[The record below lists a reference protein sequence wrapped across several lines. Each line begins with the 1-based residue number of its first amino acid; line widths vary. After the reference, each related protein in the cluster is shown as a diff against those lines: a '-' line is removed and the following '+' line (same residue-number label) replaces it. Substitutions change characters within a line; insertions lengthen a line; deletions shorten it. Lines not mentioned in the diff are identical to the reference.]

1 MIKKFFNF
9 PNKYSFQD
17 DLLAGITIG
26 IVTIPQAMAFALLAG
41 IPPIYGLYG
50 SFLPLLI
57 YGLLSSS
64 NYLNVGPVSII
75 SIFIFN
81 VLSQNVEPFTTEYIN
96 DLVILGVMVGLI
108 QLLFGVFGLGKYL
121 KYIPLSIISGFIQAA
136 AILIIASQ
144 LSTAFGIEFPVD
156 GLKKIPYLFLNIHEL
171 KLNTTLLFLI
181 SLIFLFLFAKF
192 FPRFPT
198 SISLV
203 CVTGILSYLLDF
215 EKHGLLLIGD
225 VPKGLPVFIF
235 PTFDI
240 DYIKYLP
247 GAFGIAFIASIGS
260 SIMALKLEPYQPNK
274 INLNREYISLG
285 IAKFLSS
292 FFGSMLSAG
301 SFNRTILAYKIGG
314 KTQITGIVSS
324 IIILLTILYLTPVVY
339 YFPQSVIAALI
350 IYSVYFLFD
359 FNLMFKLWREDK
371 VELSYIFITMTVT
384 LLFGLVEGILLGVL
398 IKYLGDYFFKKK
410 LICPKRIY
418 S

>member
-17 DLLAGITIG
+17 DLLAGVTIG

-41 IPPIYGLYG
+41 LPPIYGLYG

-203 CVTGILSYLLDF
+203 CITGIMSYLLDF

-240 DYIKYLP
+240 DYVKYLP

-359 FNLMFKLWREDK
+359 FNLMFKLWIEDK
-371 VELSYIFITMTVT
+371 VELSYIFITMIVT
-384 LLFGLVEGILLGVL
+384 LLFGLVEGIFIGVL

-410 LICPKRIY
+410 INL

>member
-96 DLVILGVMVGLI
+96 DLIILGVMVGLI

-203 CVTGILSYLLDF
+203 CITGIMSYLLDF

-225 VPKGLPVFIF
+225 VPKGLPAFIF

-240 DYIKYLP
+240 DYVKYLP

-359 FNLMFKLWREDK
+359 FNLMFKLWIEDK
-371 VELSYIFITMTVT
+371 VELSYIFITMIVT
-384 LLFGLVEGILLGVL
+384 LLFGLVEGIFLGVL

-410 LICPKRIY
+410 INL

>member
-17 DLLAGITIG
+17 DLLAGVTIG

-50 SFLPLLI
+50 SFIPLLI

-203 CVTGILSYLLDF
+203 CITGIMSYLLDF

-240 DYIKYLP
+240 DYVKYLP

-359 FNLMFKLWREDK
+359 FNLMFKLWIEDK
-371 VELSYIFITMTVT
+371 VELSYIFITMIVT
-384 LLFGLVEGILLGVL
+384 LLFGLVEGIFIGVL

-410 LICPKRIY
+410 INL

>member
-50 SFLPLLI
+50 SFLPLLV

-324 IIILLTILYLTPVVY
+324 IIILLTILYFTPVVY

-359 FNLMFKLWREDK
+359 FNLIFKLWREDK
-371 VELSYIFITMTVT
+371 VELSYIFITMIVT
-384 LLFGLVEGILLGVL
+384 LLLGLVEGIFLGVL
-398 IKYLGDYFFKKK
+398 IKYLGDHFLKKK
-410 LICPKRIY
+410 INL

>member
-1 MIKKFFNF
+1 MVKKFFNF
-9 PNKYSFQD
+9 PNKYSFKD

-285 IAKFLSS
+285 IAKLLSS

-359 FNLMFKLWREDK
+359 FNLIFKLWREDK
-371 VELSYIFITMTVT
+371 VELSYIFITMIVT
-384 LLFGLVEGILLGVL
+384 LLFGLVEGIFLGVL
-398 IKYLGDYFFKKK
+398 IKYLGDHFFKKK
-410 LICPKRIY
+410 INL

>member
-50 SFLPLLI
+50 SFLPLLV

-215 EKHGLLLIGD
+215 EKYGLILIGD

-371 VELSYIFITMTVT
+371 VELSYIFITMTIT

-410 LICPKRIY
+410 INL

>member
-26 IVTIPQAMAFALLAG
+26 FVTIPQAMAFALLAG

-50 SFLPLLI
+50 SFIPLLI

-136 AILIIASQ
+136 AILIIVSQ
-144 LSTAFGIEFPVD
+144 LSTAFGIKFPVD
-156 GLKKIPYLFLNIHEL
+156 GLKKIPYLFFNIHEL

-181 SLIFLFLFAKF
+181 SLIFLFFFAKF
-192 FPRFPT
+192 SPRFPT
-198 SISLV
+198 SISLI

-215 EKHGLLLIGD
+215 QKHGLLLIGD
-225 VPKGLPVFIF
+225 VPKGLPAFIF

-240 DYIKYLP
+240 DSIKYLP

-260 SIMALKLEPYQPNK
+260 SIMAIKLEPYQPNK
-274 INLNREYISLG
+274 INLNRELISLG

-292 FFGSMLSAG
+292 FYGSMLSAG

-398 IKYLGDYFFKKK
+398 IKYLGDYFLKKK
-410 LICPKRIY
+410 VNL

>member
-50 SFLPLLI
+50 SFLPLLV

-108 QLLFGVFGLGKYL
+108 QLLFGVFGIGKYL

-156 GLKKIPYLFLNIHEL
+156 GLKKIPYLLLNIHEL

-260 SIMALKLEPYQPNK
+260 SIMALKLEPHQPNK

-410 LICPKRIY
+410 INL

>member
-50 SFLPLLI
+50 SFLPLLV

-136 AILIIASQ
+136 AILIIVSQ

-359 FNLMFKLWREDK
+359 FNLIFKLWREDK

-410 LICPKRIY
+410 INL

>member
-50 SFLPLLI
+50 SFLPLLV

-144 LSTAFGIEFPVD
+144 LSTAFGIELPVD

-181 SLIFLFLFAKF
+181 SLIFLFLFSKF

-359 FNLMFKLWREDK
+359 FNLIFKLWREDK
-371 VELSYIFITMTVT
+371 VELSYIFITMIVT
-384 LLFGLVEGILLGVL
+384 LLFGLVEGIFLGVL
-398 IKYLGDYFFKKK
+398 VKYLGDHFFKKK
-410 LICPKRIY
+410 INL

>member
-50 SFLPLLI
+50 SFLPLLV

-96 DLVILGVMVGLI
+96 DLVILGLMVGLI
-108 QLLFGVFGLGKYL
+108 QLLFGVFGLGNYL

-156 GLKKIPYLFLNIHEL
+156 GLNKIPYLFLNIHEL
-171 KLNTTLLFLI
+171 KLKTTLLFLI

-247 GAFGIAFIASIGS
+247 GAFGIALIASIGS

-359 FNLMFKLWREDK
+359 FNLIFKLWREDK
-371 VELSYIFITMTVT
+371 VELSYIFITMIVT
-384 LLFGLVEGILLGVL
+384 LLIGLVEGILLGVL
-398 IKYLGDYFFKKK
+398 IKYLGDHFFKKK
-410 LICPKRIY
+410 INL

>member
-81 VLSQNVEPFTTEYIN
+81 VLSQNVEPYTPEYMN
-96 DLVILGVMVGLI
+96 DLVILGAMVGLI
-108 QLLFGVFGLGKYL
+108 QLLFGFFGLGKYL
-121 KYIPLSIISGFIQAA
+121 KYIPLSIITGFIQAA

-156 GLKKIPYLFLNIHEL
+156 GLKKIPFLILNIHEL
-171 KLNTTLLFLI
+171 KLNTTLLFII

-240 DYIKYLP
+240 AYIKYLP

-314 KTQITGIVSS
+314 KTQITSIVSS

-359 FNLMFKLWREDK
+359 FNLIFKLWREDK
-371 VELSYIFITMTVT
+371 VELSYIFITMIVT
-384 LLFGLVEGILLGVL
+384 LLLGLVEGIFLGVL
-398 IKYLGDYFFKKK
+398 IKYLGDHFFKKK
-410 LICPKRIY
+410 INL

>member
-203 CVTGILSYLLDF
+203 CITGIMSYLLDF

-240 DYIKYLP
+240 DYVKYLP

-359 FNLMFKLWREDK
+359 FNLIFKLWREDK
-371 VELSYIFITMTVT
+371 VELSYIFITMIVT
-384 LLFGLVEGILLGVL
+384 LLLGLVEGIFLGVL
-398 IKYLGDYFFKKK
+398 IKYLGDHFLKKK
-410 LICPKRIY
+410 INL

>member
-50 SFLPLLI
+50 SFIPLLI

-96 DLVILGVMVGLI
+96 DLIILGVMVGLI

-181 SLIFLFLFAKF
+181 SLVFLFFFAKF
-192 FPRFPT
+192 SPRFPT

-203 CVTGILSYLLDF
+203 FVTGILSYLLDF
-215 EKHGLLLIGD
+215 EKYDLLLIGD
-225 VPKGLPVFIF
+225 VPKGLPAFIF
-235 PTFDI
+235 PNFDI
-240 DYIKYLP
+240 DSIKYLP
-247 GAFGIAFIASIGS
+247 GAFVIAFIASIGS

-371 VELSYIFITMTVT
+371 VELSYLFITMTVT

-410 LICPKRIY
+410 INL